1 MNKKML
7 YKLIV
12 LFIIAVLIYFIYQY
26 PTSSTY
32 LISSEKAKKLIMSKK
47 INLILDV
54 RTNIERDTLGYYP
67 GSVHIQSADLEKR
80 MVNEYP
86 NKNIHILIYC
96 NTGHRAK
103 MAAEKLQDMGY
114 KNTSYILSTY
124 KTLM

>member
-1 MNKKML
+1 MKII
-7 YKLIV
+7 YKLILACV
-12 LFIIAVLIYFIYQY
+12 IISLIYFIYQY
-26 PTSSTY
+26 PSSSTY
-32 LISSEKAKKLIMSKK
+32 LISSKKAKKLIMSKK

-54 RTNIERDTLGYYP
+54 RTNTERDVLGYYP

-114 KNTSYILSTY
+114 INTRYIVSTY

>member
-1 MNKKML
+1 MVNKMI
-7 YKLIV
+7 YKIII
-12 LFIIAVLIYFIYQY
+12 LFVIAALIYFIYQY
-26 PTSSTY
+26 PKSSDY
-32 LISSEKAKKLIMSKK
+32 IISSKKAKKLIMSKK

-54 RTNIERDTLGYYP
+54 RTNTERDMLGYYP

-80 MVNEYP
+80 MVHEYP

-114 KNTSYILSTY
+114 KNTKYILSTY

>member
-1 MNKKML
+1 MVKMID
-7 YKLIV
+7 KVLI
-12 LFIIAVLIYFIYQY
+12 LFIVAAFIYFIYQY
-26 PTSSTY
+26 PTSSNY
-32 LISSEKAKKLIMSKK
+32 IISSEKAKKLIMSKK

-54 RTNIERDTLGYYP
+54 RTNTERDMLGYYP
-67 GSVHIQSADLEKR
+67 GSIHIQSADLEKR
-80 MVNEYP
+80 MVKEYP

-114 KNTSYILSTY
+114 VNTRYILSTY

>member
-1 MNKKML
+1 MKMI
-7 YKLIV
+7 YKIII
-12 LFIIAVLIYFIYQY
+12 LFVIAALIYFIYQY
-26 PTSSTY
+26 PKSSTY

-80 MVNEYP
+80 MVHEYP

-114 KNTSYILSTY
+114 ENTRYIISTY

>member
-1 MNKKML
+1 MKII
-7 YKLIV
+7 YKLILACV
-12 LFIIAVLIYFIYQY
+12 IISLIYFIYQY
-26 PTSSTY
+26 PSSSTY

-54 RTNIERDTLGYYP
+54 RTNAERDMLGYYP